1 MRSIDLSSCIE
12 GVFVRELKN
21 RFLCE
26 VLVSDV
32 ATVCYVPSS
41 CHLSNFI
48 SLQGKRV
55 LLVPTSTPGSRTK
68 LALFAVPFKR
78 SYIILNSSLANQ
90 AVLASINSRW
100 FSFLGR
106 RKHVL
111 AEHKINNYKADLFIE
126 DTKTIIE
133 VKSVLA
139 VDDEAIFPTV
149 FSERSLEQLLAIKNL
164 LAQGYLVH
172 YCIVSLN
179 PYVKRIQIANGD
191 AFHTQLL
198 ECIGHGMTFSGHTC
212 RFHENR
218 ISISKQVPI
227 ALDDL

>member
-1 MRSIDLSSCIE
+1 MKSIDLSSCIE

-26 VLVSDV
+26 VLVEGV
-32 ATVCYVPSS
+32 VTVCYVPSS

-48 SLQGKRV
+48 MLQGKRV
-55 LLVPTSTPGSRTK
+55 LLVPTSTPGARTK

-90 AVLASINSRW
+90 AVLASINSRR
-100 FSFLGR
+100 FSFLGC

-111 AEHKINNYKADLFIE
+111 TEHRIDNYKADLFIE

-139 VDDEAIFPTV
+139 VDDEACFPTV
-149 FSERSLEQLLAIKNL
+149 FSERSLEQLSLLREL

-172 YCIVSLN
+172 FCIVSLN
-179 PYVKRIQIANGD
+179 PYSKRIKLVNDTDFSSSLHENMANG
-191 AFHTQLL
+191 
-198 ECIGHGMTFSGHTC
+198 MTVSGHTC
-212 RFHENR
+212 SVRGNEIAIVKHL
-218 ISISKQVPI
+218 PI
-227 ALDDL
+227 IL